1 MSLYLDNLTKS
12 KFSLSLTFNLN
23 EKTNPATANK
33 LMIVKYKPGLFV

>member
-12 KFSLSLTFNLN
+12 KFSLSLTLN

-33 LMIVKYKPGLFV
+33 LIIVKYKPGLFV